1 VGHLAPTT
9 SIAGFLH
16 AMNSTPTTTLHHTL
30 LEEVRVLFLR
40 EGIGPLSLEQI
51 IQKLNVSPATF
62 HGMFEDKDDLV
73 TQVVVH
79 DMERQQREH
88 AALFARTDNPVE
100 RILLLLQDGIQELQQ
115 TPSTN
120 YADIQ
125 REHPAAWNL
134 MMDHLVTYSYPQI
147 HELLND
153 GILRKQFRGDINI
166 ELVTKII
173 LEQINLILN
182 TDIFPPSRYN
192 LAEVFRSIYLYYI
205 RGICT
210 DEGMQLAASHFAR
223 L

>member
-1 VGHLAPTT
+1 
-9 SIAGFLH
+9 
-16 AMNSTPTTTLHHTL
+16 MNRTPITTLHHTL

-40 EGIGPLSLEQI
+40 EGVSALSLEQI

-62 HGMFEDKDDLV
+62 HGMFDDKDDLV

-79 DMERQQREH
+79 DLERQRREH
-88 AALFARTDNPVE
+88 AALFANTENPVE
-100 RILLLLQDGIQELQQ
+100 RILMLLQHGINEMQQ

-120 YADIQ
+120 YAEVQ
-125 REHPAAWNL
+125 QEHPTAWNL
-134 MMDHLVTYSYPQI
+134 LMDHLVTYSYPQI
-147 HELLND
+147 HGLLND

-173 LEQINLILN
+173 LEQVNLILN